1 MSIFS
6 QLPHD
11 LIFRIIKE
19 SQTKS
24 CLEYHQREKS
34 KEYISHTNNI
44 ISHLKQHITIVN
56 ELMEYNGEYVYKVLL
71 PRWAQPNDYSDKIKK
86 PQMWCRPY
94 STSLLESAMSENY
107 WVMKQK
113 NSDYY

>member
-6 QLPHD
+6 QLPNE
-11 LIFRIIKE
+11 IIIKIIKE
-19 SQTKS
+19 SQRIS
-24 CLEYHQREKS
+24 CLEYHQREKP

-44 ISHLKQHITIVN
+44 ISHLKQHMTVVN
-56 ELMEYNGEYVYKVLL
+56 ELMEYNNETIKVLL
-71 PRWAQPNDYSDKIKK
+71 PKWAQPNDYADKIKK

-94 STSLLESAMSENY
+94 SISLLESTMSENY
-107 WVMKQK
+107 WIMKQK